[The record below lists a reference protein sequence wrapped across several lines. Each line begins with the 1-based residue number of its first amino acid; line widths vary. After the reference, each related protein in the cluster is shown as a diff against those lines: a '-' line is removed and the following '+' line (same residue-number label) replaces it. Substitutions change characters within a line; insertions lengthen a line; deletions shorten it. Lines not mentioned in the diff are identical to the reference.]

1 MTSLADRLINRLT
14 GSVLNKS
21 ATTTASSAPIR
32 NSRQKGF
39 GSSDPFDKVSNE
51 NQYSYGTLRYPLDL
65 GITEEYGHY
74 ILFHIFER
82 TNSKY
87 HGPQEVEETI
97 IEQGPAG
104 RTFERKITK
113 TIDKENVSFSK
124 GVVRKEDDES
134 IGNIFKRQ
142 DDSLS
147 KSISGGLRKSGRLTR
162 TKDTIALYM
171 PNGLKAEYG
180 ANYKSSD
187 LGLAGVVAPDLA
199 GVSSIDQLVSQL
211 KAAGT
216 GAAVRDSIADVLGVK
231 AAGFVGGL
239 VSGGGDVEGAIRK
252 TLGKAMNPAVEAIF
266 TGVDLRTFEFNFR
279 FTPRNEN
286 EFRTADAIIKLFKFH
301 MLPERTPGQNI
312 GRHLIFPS
320 EFDLQFM
327 FGGVE
332 NRWIPFAASSVL
344 EKMNVTYGP
353 GGESQ
358 FLQPI
363 DVPGGKAPPP
373 SEINMSL
380 TFRETEIMTK
390 EKIAEGF

>member
-1 MTSLADRLINRLT
+1 MASIADRLINKLV
-14 GSVLNKS
+14 GGVLNRS
-21 ATTTASSAPIR
+21 ATNVASSAPIR
-32 NSRQKGF
+32 NNRGKEFSN
-39 GSSDPFDKVSNE
+39 SDPLATSNE
-51 NQYSYGTLRYPLDL
+51 NQYSYGSLRYPLDL
-65 GITEEYGHY
+65 GTTEEFGHY
-74 ILFHIFER
+74 MLFHIFER

-97 IEQGPAG
+97 AAG
-104 RTFERKITK
+104 TPFQRTETK
-113 TIDKENVSFSK
+113 TIDKASLQFSQ
-124 GVVRKEDDES
+124 GVVRQEDDDS
-134 IGNIFKRQ
+134 IANIFKRQ

-147 KSISGGLRKSGRLTR
+147 KSISGGLRKSGRLKR

-171 PNGLKAEYG
+171 PNGLKAEYS
-180 ANYKSSD
+180 ANYKNSE
-187 LGLAGVVAPDLA
+187 LGMAGVLAPDLA

-216 GAAVRDSIADVLGVK
+216 GAAVRDTIADALAVGLTTKV
-231 AAGFVGGL
+231 AGFL
-239 VSGGGDVEGAIRK
+239 SGADVEGATRK
-252 TLGKAMNPAVEAIF
+252 ILGKAINPALEAIF
-266 TGVDLRTFEFNFR
+266 TGVDLRNFNFNFR
-279 FTPRNEN
+279 FTPRNES
-286 EFRTADAIIKLFKFH
+286 EFRTVDAIIKLFKFH

-332 NRWIPFAASSVL
+332 NAWIPFASSCVL
-344 EKMNVTYGP
+344 NKLDVNYGP

-363 DVPGGKAPPP
+363 EAPGGKAPPP
-373 SEINMSL
+373 SEINMTL
-380 TFRETEIMTK
+380 TFTETEIMTK

>member
-1 MTSLADRLINRLT
+1 MASIADRLINKLV
-14 GSVLNKS
+14 GGVLNRS
-21 ATTTASSAPIR
+21 ATNVASSAPIR
-32 NSRQKGF
+32 NNRGKEFSN
-39 GSSDPFDKVSNE
+39 SDPLATSNE
-51 NQYSYGTLRYPLDL
+51 NQYSYGSLRYPLDL
-65 GITEEYGHY
+65 GTTEEFGHY
-74 ILFHIFER
+74 MLFHIFER

-97 IEQGPAG
+97 AAG
-104 RTFERKITK
+104 TPFQRTETK
-113 TIDKENVSFSK
+113 TIDKASLQFSQ
-124 GVVRKEDDES
+124 GVVRQEDDDS
-134 IGNIFKRQ
+134 IANIFKRQ

-147 KSISGGLRKSGRLTR
+147 KSISGGLRKSGRLKR

-171 PNGLKAEYG
+171 PNGLKAEYS
-180 ANYKSSD
+180 ANYKNSE
-187 LGLAGVVAPDLA
+187 LGMAGVLAPDLA

-216 GAAVRDSIADVLGVK
+216 GAAVRDPIADALAVGLTTKV
-231 AAGFVGGL
+231 AGFL
-239 VSGGGDVEGAIRK
+239 SGADVEGATRK
-252 TLGKAMNPAVEAIF
+252 ILGKAINPALEAIF
-266 TGVDLRTFEFNFR
+266 TGVDLRNFNFNFR
-279 FTPRNEN
+279 FTPRNES
-286 EFRTADAIIKLFKFH
+286 EFRTVDAIIKLFKFH

-332 NRWIPFAASSVL
+332 NAWIPFASSCVL
-344 EKMNVTYGP
+344 NKLDVNYGP

-363 DVPGGKAPPP
+363 EAPGGKAPPP
-373 SEINMSL
+373 SEINMTL
-380 TFRETEIMTK
+380 TFTETEIMTK

>member
-1 MTSLADRLINRLT
+1 MASIADRLINKLV
-14 GSVLNKS
+14 GGVLNRS
-21 ATTTASSAPIR
+21 ATNVASSAPIR
-32 NSRQKGF
+32 NSRAKEF
-39 GSSDPFDKVSNE
+39 SNSDPLATSNE
-51 NQYSYGTLRYPLDL
+51 NQYSYGSLRYPLDL
-65 GITEEYGHY
+65 GTTEEFGHY
-74 ILFHIFER
+74 MLFHIFER

-97 IEQGPAG
+97 AAG
-104 RTFERKITK
+104 TPFQRTETK
-113 TIDKENVSFSK
+113 TIDKASLQFSQ
-124 GVVRKEDDES
+124 GVVRQEDDDS
-134 IGNIFKRQ
+134 IANIFKRQ

-147 KSISGGLRKSGRLTR
+147 KSISGGLRKSGRLKR

-171 PNGLKAEYG
+171 PNGLKAEYS
-180 ANYKSSD
+180 ANYKNSE
-187 LGLAGVVAPDLA
+187 LGMAGVLAPDLA

-216 GAAVRDSIADVLGVK
+216 GAAVRDTIADALAVGLTTKV
-231 AAGFVGGL
+231 AGFL
-239 VSGGGDVEGAIRK
+239 SGADVEGATRK
-252 TLGKAMNPAVEAIF
+252 ILGKAINPALEAIF
-266 TGVDLRTFEFNFR
+266 TGVDLRNFNFNFR
-279 FTPRNEN
+279 FTPRNES
-286 EFRTADAIIKLFKFH
+286 EFRTVDAIIKLFKFH

-332 NRWIPFAASSVL
+332 NAWIPFASSCVL
-344 EKMNVTYGP
+344 NKLDVNYGP

-363 DVPGGKAPPP
+363 EAPGGKAPPP
-373 SEINMSL
+373 SEINMTL
-380 TFRETEIMTK
+380 TFTETEIMTK

>member
-1 MTSLADRLINRLT
+1 M
-14 GSVLNKS
+14 
-21 ATTTASSAPIR
+21 
-32 NSRQKGF
+32 
-39 GSSDPFDKVSNE
+39 
-51 NQYSYGTLRYPLDL
+51 
-65 GITEEYGHY
+65 
-74 ILFHIFER
+74 FHIFER

-87 HGPQEVEETI
+87 HGPQEVDVAEAVDN
-97 IEQGPAG
+97 EQGFDIP
-104 RTFERKITK
+104 KTK
-113 TIDKENVSFSK
+113 TVPKAHLNFSP
-124 GVVRKEDDES
+124 GVVRQQDDES
-134 IGNIFKRQ
+134 IGSIFKRQ

-147 KSISGGLRKSGRLTR
+147 RSISGGLRRSGRLKR

-187 LGLAGVVAPDLA
+187 LGLAGIVAPDLA

-216 GAAVRDSIADVLGVK
+216 GAAVRDSIADVLGIRF
-231 AAGFVGGL
+231 AGGL
-239 VSGGGDVEGAIRK
+239 GGMLSGADVEGAIRK

-266 TGVDLRTFEFNFR
+266 TSVDLRTFDFNFR
-279 FTPRNEN
+279 FTPRNES
-286 EFRTADAIIKLFKFH
+286 EFRTVDAIIKLFKFH

-332 NRWIPFAASSVL
+332 NAWIPFASSCVL
-344 EKMNVTYGP
+344 NKLDVNYGP
-353 GGESQ
+353 GGETQ

-363 DVPGGKAPPP
+363 KVPGGFAPPP
-373 SEINMSL
+373 SEINMTLSF
-380 TFRETEIMTK
+380 TETEIMTK
-390 EKIAEGF
+390 

>member
-1 MTSLADRLINRLT
+1 MASIADRLINKLV
-14 GSVLNKS
+14 GGVLNKT
-21 ATTTASSAPIR
+21 ATVSSSAPIR
-32 NSRQKGF
+32 NSRARDF
-39 GSSDPFDKVSNE
+39 NTSDPFAKSNE
-51 NQYSYGTLRYPLDL
+51 NEYSYGSLRYPLDL
-65 GITEEYGHY
+65 GTTEEYGHY

-87 HGPQEVEETI
+87 FGPQEVEETI
-97 IEQGPAG
+97 KETGPAG
-104 RTFERKITK
+104 QVLERKVTRK
-113 TIDKENVSFSK
+113 FDKANLEFSP
-124 GVVRKEDDES
+124 GVVKQEDDES
-134 IGNIFKRQ
+134 ISNIFKRQ

-147 KSISGGLRKSGRLTR
+147 KSISGGLRKSGKLKR

-199 GVSSIDQLVSQL
+199 GVTSIDQLVSQL

-216 GAAVRDSIADVLGVK
+216 GAAVRDSIADFLGVQ
-231 AAGFVGGL
+231 ATGFIAGL
-239 VSGGGDVEGAIRK
+239 ATGGGDVEGATRK
-252 TLGKAMNPAVEAIF
+252 ILGRAMNPAVEAIF
-266 TGVDLRTFEFNFR
+266 THVDLRDFDFNFR
-279 FTPRNEN
+279 FTPRNEA
-286 EFRTADAIIKLFKFH
+286 EYRTVDAIIKLFKFH
-301 MLPERTPGQNI
+301 MLPERVQGQNI

-332 NRWIPFAASSVL
+332 NAWIPFAASSVL
-344 EKMNVTYGP
+344 TKMSVNYGP
-353 GGESQ
+353 GGETQ

-363 DVPGGKAPPP
+363 AVPGGLAPPP
-373 SEINMSL
+373 SEINMTLS
-380 TFRETEIMTK
+380 FRETEIMTK

>member
-1 MTSLADRLINRLT
+1 MASIADRLINKLV
-14 GSVLNKS
+14 GGVLNKT
-21 ATTTASSAPIR
+21 ATVSSSAPIR
-32 NSRQKGF
+32 NSRAKEF
-39 GSSDPFDKVSNE
+39 SNSNPFDQSNE
-51 NQYSYGTLRYPLDL
+51 NEYSYGSLRYPLNL
-65 GITEEYGHY
+65 GTTEEYGHY

-97 IEQGPAG
+97 KEVGPAG
-104 RTFERKITK
+104 RVFDRKVTK
-113 TIDKENVSFSK
+113 TFDKANLEFSD
-124 GVVRKEDDES
+124 GVVRQEDDES

-147 KSISGGLRKSGRLTR
+147 KSISGGLRRSGRLKR

-180 ANYKSSD
+180 AEYKSSD
-187 LGLAGVVAPDLA
+187 LGLAGIVAPDLA

-216 GAAVRDSIADVLGVK
+216 GAAVRDSIADVLGIR
-231 AAGFVGGL
+231 AAGGL
-239 VSGGGDVEGAIRK
+239 AGMLSGADVEGAIRK

-266 TGVDLRTFEFNFR
+266 THVNLRNFDFNFR
-279 FTPRNEN
+279 FTPRNEA
-286 EFRTADAIIKLFKFH
+286 EFRTVDAIIKLFKFH
-301 MLPERTPGQNI
+301 MLPERVQGQNI

-332 NRWIPFAASSVL
+332 NAWIPFAASSVL
-344 EKMNVTYGP
+344 EKMSVNYGP
-353 GGESQ
+353 GGETQ

-363 DVPGGKAPPP
+363 KVPGGFAPPP
-373 SEINMSL
+373 SEINVSL

>member
-1 MTSLADRLINRLT
+1 MASIADRLINKLV
-14 GSVLNKS
+14 GGVLNKT
-21 ATTTASSAPIR
+21 ATVSSSAPIR
-32 NSRQKGF
+32 NSRAKEF
-39 GSSDPFDKVSNE
+39 SNSDPFDQSNE
-51 NQYSYGTLRYPLDL
+51 NEFSYGSLRYPLNL
-65 GITEEYGHY
+65 GTTEEYGHY
-74 ILFHIFER
+74 ILFHIFQR

-87 HGPQEVEETI
+87 FGPQEVEETI
-97 IEQGPAG
+97 KETGPAG
-104 RTFERKITK
+104 QVLERKVTRK
-113 TIDKENVSFSK
+113 FDKANLEFSP
-124 GVVRKEDDES
+124 GVVRQADDES
-134 IGNIFKRQ
+134 IGSIFKRQ

-147 KSISGGLRKSGRLTR
+147 RSISGGLRKSGRLKR

-187 LGLAGVVAPDLA
+187 LGLAGIVAPDLA
-199 GVSSIDQLVSQL
+199 GVSSIDQLVSSL

-216 GAAVRDSIADVLGVK
+216 GAAVRDSIADVLGIRV
-231 AAGFVGGL
+231 AGGL
-239 VSGGGDVEGAIRK
+239 TGMLSGADVEGAIRK

-266 TGVDLRTFEFNFR
+266 TNVDLRSFDFNFR
-279 FTPRNEN
+279 FTPRNEA
-286 EFRTADAIIKLFKFH
+286 EFRTVDAIIKLFKFH
-301 MLPERTPGQNI
+301 MLPERVQGQNI

-332 NRWIPFAASSVL
+332 NAWIPFAASSVL
-344 EKMNVTYGP
+344 EKMSVNYGP
-353 GGESQ
+353 GGETQ

-363 DVPGGKAPPP
+363 KVPGGLAPPP
-373 SEINMSL
+373 SEINMTL

>member
-1 MTSLADRLINRLT
+1 MASIADRLINKLV
-14 GSVLNKS
+14 GGVLNKT
-21 ATTTASSAPIR
+21 ATVAPSAPIR
-32 NSRQKGF
+32 NSRAKEF
-39 GSSDPFDKVSNE
+39 STSDPFAQSNE
-51 NQYSYGTLRYPLDL
+51 NEFSYGSLRYPLNL
-65 GITEEYGHY
+65 GTTEEYGHY

-97 IEQGPAG
+97 KEVGPAG
-104 RTFERKITK
+104 RVFDRKVTK
-113 TIDKENVSFSK
+113 TFDKQNLEFSP
-124 GVVRKEDDES
+124 GVVRQQDDES

-147 KSISGGLRKSGRLTR
+147 KSISGGLRRSGRLKR

-180 ANYKSSD
+180 ANYKSSE
-187 LGLAGVVAPDLA
+187 LGLAGVIAPDLA
-199 GVSSIDQLVSQL
+199 GVSSIDQLVSTL

-216 GAAVRDSIADVLGVK
+216 GAAVRDSIADVLGIR
-231 AAGFVGGL
+231 AAGGL
-239 VSGGGDVEGAIRK
+239 AGMLSGADVEGAIRK

-266 TGVDLRTFEFNFR
+266 THVNLRNFDFNFR
-279 FTPRNEN
+279 FTPRNEA
-286 EFRTADAIIKLFKFH
+286 EFRTVDAIIKLFKFH
-301 MLPERTPGQNI
+301 MLPERVQGQNI

-332 NRWIPFAASSVL
+332 NAWIPFAASSVL
-344 EKMNVTYGP
+344 EKMSVNYGP
-353 GGESQ
+353 GGETQ

-363 DVPGGKAPPP
+363 KVPGGFAPPP
-373 SEINMSL
+373 SEINMTL

>member
-21 ATTTASSAPIR
+21 ATTAASSAPIR
-32 NSRQKGF
+32 NSRKKDF

-65 GITEEYGHY
+65 GVTEEYGHY

-87 HGPQEVEETI
+87 HGPQEIEEVFNEGT
-97 IEQGPAG
+97 EK
-104 RTFERKITK
+104 ERKVTRK
-113 TIDKENVSFSK
+113 FDKQGVDFSK
-124 GVVRKEDDES
+124 GVVRQEDDES

-147 KSISGGLRKSGRLTR
+147 KSISGGLRKSGRLVR

-266 TGVDLRTFEFNFR
+266 TGVDLRTYDFTFR
-279 FTPRNEN
+279 FTPRNED

-301 MLPERTPGQNI
+301 MLPERVPGQNI

-320 EFDLQFM
+320 EFDIQFM

-332 NRWIPFAASSVL
+332 NAWIPFTASSVL
-344 EKMNVTYGP
+344 EKVNITYGP
-353 GGESQ
+353 GGETQ

-363 DVPGGKAPPP
+363 AVPGGKAPPP
-373 SEINMSL
+373 SEINMTL

-390 EKIAEGF
+390 EKIAEGY